1 MQCTEIILI
10 IFDGKGECS
19 SYRTKSHS
27 LLELHTNMA
36 QFKAL
41 SAFVILFHLFMNT
54 YGLSSVKTCRER
66 LDSLESIVESLKE
79 GFAKQKTNSDHE
91 DMMLKIKLEGENR
104 ELKRRLKTLE
114 AIVMTSSR
122 RMERLEA
129 RIVELEST
137 DHFPKFEFD
146 ELKTKSNQTNVPKE
160 NTLINKNSETSTTD
174 NLMKIHVQRNNSA
187 TESRVQNTVQKD
199 TIHTERKEC
208 DDHRWGLFKIIYC
221 IYSLYIYM

>member
-122 RMERLEA
+122 RMEKLEA
-129 RIVELEST
+129 RIEELEST

-146 ELKTKSNQTNVPKE
+146 ELKTKSNQTDVPKE

-174 NLMKIHVQRNNSA
+174 NLM
-187 TESRVQNTVQKD
+187 
-199 TIHTERKEC
+199 TIHGDGE
-208 DDHRWGLFKIIYC
+208 
-221 IYSLYIYM
+221 

>member
-10 IFDGKGECS
+10 IFDGKGECL
-19 SYRTKSHS
+19 SYRTKSNS

-41 SAFVILFHLFMNT
+41 SALVILFNLFMNT

-66 LDSLESIVESLKE
+66 LESLESIVESLKE
-79 GFAKQKTNSDHE
+79 GFAKHKTNNDNE
-91 DMMLKIKLEGENR
+91 DTMLKIKLEGENR

-137 DHFPKFEFD
+137 DRQFPKFEFD
-146 ELKTKSNQTNVPKE
+146 ELKTKSNQTDVPKE
-160 NTLINKNSETSTTD
+160 NTLKNSKPSTTD
-174 NLMKIHVQRNNSA
+174 NLMKIYVRRNNSV
-187 TESRVQNTVQKD
+187 TESSVGQFKRIPYIPK
-199 TIHTERKEC
+199 ERSATTTGGVCLK
-208 DDHRWGLFKIIYC
+208 
-221 IYSLYIYM
+221 

>member
-10 IFDGKGECS
+10 IFDGKGECL

-41 SAFVILFHLFMNT
+41 SAVVILFNLFMNT
-54 YGLSSVKTCRER
+54 YGLSTVKTCRER
-66 LDSLESIVESLKE
+66 LDSLEGIVESLKE
-79 GFAKQKTNSDHE
+79 GFAKQKTNSDH
-91 DMMLKIKLEGENR
+91 DDTMLKIKLEGENT
-104 ELKRRLKTLE
+104 ELKSRLKTLE

-122 RMERLEA
+122 RMEKLEA
-129 RIVELEST
+129 RIEELEST

-146 ELKTKSNQTNVPKE
+146 ELKIKSNQTDVPKE

-174 NLMKIHVQRNNSA
+174 NLMTIHVQRNNSV
-187 TESRVQNTVQKD
+187 TESRVGQLKR
-199 TIHTERKEC
+199 IPYIPKERSATTTGGVCLK
-208 DDHRWGLFKIIYC
+208 
-221 IYSLYIYM
+221 

>member
-1 MQCTEIILI
+1 MQCTKIILI
-10 IFDGKGECS
+10 IFDSEGECL

-54 YGLSSVKTCRER
+54 YGLSSVKTYRER

-79 GFAKQKTNSDHE
+79 GFAKHKTNNDRE

-104 ELKRRLKTLE
+104 ELKSRLKTLE

-122 RMERLEA
+122 RMEELEA
-129 RIVELEST
+129 RIVELEFT
-137 DHFPKFEFD
+137 DRQFPKFEFD
-146 ELKTKSNQTNVPKE
+146 ELKTKSNQTDVPKE
-160 NTLINKNSETSTTD
+160 NTLKNSEPSTTD
-174 NLMKIHVQRNNSA
+174 DLMNIHAQRNNLV
-187 TESRVQNTVQKD
+187 TESRVGQFKR
-199 TIHTERKEC
+199 IPYIPKERSATTTGGVCLK
-208 DDHRWGLFKIIYC
+208 
-221 IYSLYIYM
+221 

>member
-1 MQCTEIILI
+1 MV
-10 IFDGKGECS
+10 KVECS

-41 SAFVILFHLFMNT
+41 FAFVILFNLFMNT

-79 GFAKQKTNSDHE
+79 GFAKHKANNDHE
-91 DMMLKIKLEGENR
+91 DTMLKMKLEGENK

-122 RMERLEA
+122 RMEKLEA

-137 DHFPKFEFD
+137 DRFPKFEFD
-146 ELKTKSNQTNVPKE
+146 ELKTKSNQTDVPKE
-160 NTLINKNSETSTTD
+160 NTLKNSEPSTTD
-174 NLMKIHVQRNNSA
+174 DLMKIHVQRNNLA
-187 TESRVQNTVQKD
+187 TESRVGQFKR
-199 TIHTERKEC
+199 IHTYRKKGVL
-208 DDHRWGLFKIIYC
+208 RPQVGFV
-221 IYSLYIYM
+221 

>member
-10 IFDGKGECS
+10 IFDSEGECL

-79 GFAKQKTNSDHE
+79 GFAKHKTNNDHE

-122 RMERLEA
+122 RMEELEA

-137 DHFPKFEFD
+137 DRFPKFEFD
-146 ELKTKSNQTNVPKE
+146 ELKTKSNQTDVPKE
-160 NTLINKNSETSTTD
+160 NTLKNSEPSTTD
-174 NLMKIHVQRNNSA
+174 NLMKIHVQRNNSV
-187 TESRVQNTVQKD
+187 TESRVGQFKR
-199 TIHTERKEC
+199 IPYIPKERSMTTTGGVCLK
-208 DDHRWGLFKIIYC
+208 
-221 IYSLYIYM
+221 

>member
-54 YGLSSVKTCRER
+54 YGLSSVKTCRE
-66 LDSLESIVESLKE
+66 SLKE

-122 RMERLEA
+122 RMEKLEA
-129 RIVELEST
+129 RIEELEST